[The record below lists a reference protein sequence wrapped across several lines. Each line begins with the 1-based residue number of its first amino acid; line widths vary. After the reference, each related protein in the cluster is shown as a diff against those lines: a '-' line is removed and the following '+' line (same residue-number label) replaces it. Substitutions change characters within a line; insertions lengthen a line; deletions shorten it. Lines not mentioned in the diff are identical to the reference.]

1 MGSRYGISRAKLD
14 QQSRPPGLNLE
25 AWSSKLSN
33 PVMDAI
39 TLADPFELTDTQKML
54 RDTVREFAAEK
65 LAPRAEELDRT
76 GQFPMQN
83 FKEMAELGLTGIPVP
98 EEYDGAGAD
107 TLSQILAV
115 EEISKVCGSTAL
127 TLAAHTSLGTMPIVE
142 FGNEAQKRK
151 YVPPNARGEVI
162 GAYGLTEPQ
171 AGSDSA
177 ATMTQATKVAG
188 GWRIQGT
195 KMFMTNA
202 SVAGTYVITA
212 VTDREAE
219 KHRRISAF
227 ILERSWKGISVAKKE
242 DKLGVRASDTCIVNF
257 DDVTVP
263 DENLLGDRGQGFT
276 YFMKILD
283 GGRIGIGALALGLA
297 EGGYERAVKYARERR
312 AFDKPIGMHQAV
324 AFKIADMAV
333 QIQAARHLIYHAARL
348 KDAGRPYRREAS
360 MAKLY
365 ASEMAMRVL
374 REAIQ
379 VLGGYGY
386 MTEYQVERAYRDAKL
401 CEIGEGTSEIQRIVI
416 SRDILGRLQ

>member
-1 MGSRYGISRAKLD
+1 MEIDTFA
-14 QQSRPPGLNLE
+14 
-25 AWSSKLSN
+25 
-33 PVMDAI
+33 DA
-39 TLADPFELTDTQKML
+39 FELTDTQKMI
-54 RDTVREFAAEK
+54 RDTVRDFARTNI
-65 LAPRAEELDRT
+65 APRAIELDRT
-76 GQFPMQN
+76 GEFPMQT

-98 EEYDGAGAD
+98 EEYGGAGAD
-107 TLSQILAV
+107 ILSQILAV

-127 TLAAHTSLGTMPIVE
+127 TLAAHTSLGTMPIIE
-142 FGNEAQKRK
+142 FGNEEQKRK
-151 YVPPNARGEVI
+151 YVPPCARGEVI
-162 GAYGLTEPQ
+162 ASYGLTEPQ

-177 ATMTQATKVAG
+177 ATATTATKVAG
-188 GWRIQGT
+188 GWRLQGT

-202 SVAGTYVITA
+202 SVAGTYVVTA
-212 VTDREAE
+212 VTDKDAE

-227 ILERSWKGISVAKKE
+227 ILERGWKGISVAKKE

-257 DDVTVP
+257 DDVSVP
-263 DENLLGDRGQGFT
+263 EENLLGERGQGFT

-297 EGGYERAVKYARERR
+297 EGGYERAVTYARERR

-333 QIQAARHLIYHAARL
+333 QIQASRHLIYHAARL
-348 KDAGRPYRREAS
+348 KDAGKPYKREAS

-416 SRDILGRLQ
+416 SRDILGKLS

>member
-1 MGSRYGISRAKLD
+1 
-14 QQSRPPGLNLE
+14 
-25 AWSSKLSN
+25 
-33 PVMDAI
+33 MDTT
-39 TLADPFELTDTQKML
+39 TLADPFELTETQQMI
-54 RDTVREFAAEK
+54 RDTVRDFARK
-65 LAPRAEELDRT
+65 NLAPRAEELDRK
-76 GQFPMQN
+76 GEFPMQN

-98 EEYDGAGAD
+98 EEYGGAGAD
-107 TLSQILAV
+107 ILSQILAV
-115 EEISKVCGSTAL
+115 EEIGKVCGSTAL

-142 FGNEAQKRK
+142 FGNEDQKRK
-151 YVPPNARGEVI
+151 YVPPAARGEVI
-162 GAYGLTEPQ
+162 ASYGLTEPQ

-177 ATMTQATKVAG
+177 ATATTATKVAG
-188 GWRIQGT
+188 GWKLQGT

-202 SVAGTYVITA
+202 SVAGMYVVTA
-212 VTDREAE
+212 VTDKDAE

-227 ILERSWKGISVAKKE
+227 ILDRGMKGISVAKKE

-263 DENLLGDRGQGFT
+263 DANLLGDRGQGFT

-297 EGGYERAVKYARERR
+297 EGGYERAVQYARERR

-333 QIQAARHLIYHAARL
+333 QIQASRHLIYHAARL
-348 KDAGRPYRREAS
+348 KDAGRPYKREAS

-386 MTEYQVERAYRDAKL
+386 MTEYQVERNYRDAKL

-416 SRDILGRLQ
+416 SRDILGKLS

>member
-1 MGSRYGISRAKLD
+1 
-14 QQSRPPGLNLE
+14 
-25 AWSSKLSN
+25 
-33 PVMDAI
+33 MDTTA
-39 TLADPFELTDTQKML
+39 LADPFELTETQQMI
-54 RDTVREFAAEK
+54 RDTVRGFARK
-65 LAPRAEELDRT
+65 NLAPRAEELDRT
-76 GQFPMQN
+76 GEFPMKN
-83 FKEMAELGLTGIPVP
+83 FQEMAHLGLTGIPVP
-98 EEYDGAGAD
+98 DEYGGAGAD
-107 TLSQILAV
+107 ILSQILAV
-115 EEISKVCGSTAL
+115 EEIAKACGSTAL
-127 TLAAHTSLGTMPIVE
+127 TLAAHTSLGTMPIVD
-142 FGNEAQKRK
+142 FGNEDQKRR
-151 YVPPNARGEVI
+151 YVPPLARGEVI
-162 GAYGLTEPQ
+162 ASYGLTEPQ

-177 ATMTQATKVAG
+177 ATATTATKVPG
-188 GWRIQGT
+188 GWRLQGT

-202 SVAGTYVITA
+202 SVAGTYVVTA
-212 VTDREAE
+212 VTDKDAE

-227 ILERSWKGISVAKKE
+227 ILEREWRGISVAKKE

-257 DDVTVP
+257 DDVSVP
-263 DENLLGDRGQGFT
+263 EGNLLGERGQGFT

-297 EGGYERAVKYARERR
+297 EAGYERAVSYARERR

-348 KDAGRPYRREAS
+348 KDAGRPYKREAS

-416 SRDILGRLQ
+416 SRDILGKLS

>member
-1 MGSRYGISRAKLD
+1 
-14 QQSRPPGLNLE
+14 
-25 AWSSKLSN
+25 
-33 PVMDAI
+33 MDTT
-39 TLADPFELTDTQKML
+39 TLADPFELTETQQMI
-54 RDTVREFAAEK
+54 RDTVRDFAK
-65 LAPRAEELDRT
+65 KNLAPRAEELDRK
-76 GQFPMQN
+76 GEFPMQN

-98 EEYDGAGAD
+98 EEYGGAGAD
-107 TLSQILAV
+107 ILSQILAV
-115 EEISKVCGSTAL
+115 EEIGKVCGSTAL

-142 FGNEAQKRK
+142 FGNEDQKRK
-151 YVPPNARGEVI
+151 YVPPAARGEVI
-162 GAYGLTEPQ
+162 ASYGLTEPQ

-177 ATMTQATKVAG
+177 ATSTTATKVPG
-188 GWRIQGT
+188 GWKLQGT

-202 SVAGTYVITA
+202 SVAGMYVVTA
-212 VTDREAE
+212 VTDKDAE

-227 ILERSWKGISVAKKE
+227 ILERDWKGISVAKKE

-263 DENLLGDRGQGFT
+263 DANLLGDRGQGFT

-297 EGGYERAVKYARERR
+297 EGGYERAVQYARERR

-333 QIQAARHLIYHAARL
+333 QIQASRHLIYHAARL
-348 KDAGRPYRREAS
+348 KDAGRPYKREAS

-386 MTEYQVERAYRDAKL
+386 MTEYQIERNYRDAKL

-416 SRDILGRLQ
+416 SRDILGKLA